1 MTFQVHTLVD
11 APPASKPMLE
21 EVQEKFDFIP
31 NQMGV
36 LSESPQALEAYMT
49 LDRLMKATSF
59 SEKERDVVLLAV
71 SFENR
76 CEYCMS
82 GHSKL
87 AKDDGVPA
95 DVIESLRSGQ
105 PIRDAKLE
113 ALRGYTQELMQLRGH
128 ITRGT
133 KQRFLDAGYGPKQAL
148 EIMLGITMKTL
159 SNYANNLAHTPV
171 DDAFKGAQWKE
182 NSSN

>member
-1 MTFQVHTLVD
+1 MTFQVHTLND
-11 APPASKPMLE
+11 APAASKSLLE
-21 EVQEKFDFIP
+21 KVEEKFDFIP

-49 LDRLMKATSF
+49 LDRLMKDTSF

-82 GHSKL
+82 GHSKMAQEHGL
-87 AKDDGVPA
+87 PE

-105 PIRDAKLE
+105 PIRDE
-113 ALRGYTQELMQLRGH
+113 RFQALRAYTLELMQMRGH
-128 ITRGT
+128 ITQET

-148 EIMLGITMKTL
+148 EIMLGISMKTL
-159 SNYANNLAHTPV
+159 ANYANNLAHTPV
-171 DDAFKGAQWKE
+171 DEAFKSAQWRE
-182 NSSN
+182 NRAN